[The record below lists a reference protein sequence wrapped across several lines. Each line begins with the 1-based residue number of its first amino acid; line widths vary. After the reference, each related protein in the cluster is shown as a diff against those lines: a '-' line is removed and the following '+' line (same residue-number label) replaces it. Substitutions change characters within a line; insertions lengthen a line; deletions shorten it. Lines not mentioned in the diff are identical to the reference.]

1 MERLFKI
8 KDDNRILIL
17 DSDDIIYRDGKL
29 YVVMRSLANT
39 NFKDDIVPHINIE
52 YKEVE
57 EVAIYQMDNGE
68 YVITK
73 KFEGDD

>member
-1 MERLFKI
+1 MGRLFKI

-17 DSDDIIYRDGKL
+17 NSDEIIYRDGKL
-29 YVVMRSLANT
+29 YVCMRS
-39 NFKDDIVPHINIE
+39 INGYDGDRPLINVE

-68 YVITK
+68 YIVTK
-73 KFEGDD
+73 KFEGEK